1 MNRPY
6 MIYGD
11 RMTESPWRPAIIVAA
26 SEIMLKGGNRPKYMR
41 LLTRNIASAVSGR
54 GAKVYRRQARIIV
67 EPTGGEDSGEL
78 AQRVS
83 RIPGVRWVRIG
94 YLIPR
99 DYELLMRIA
108 VEKAR
113 ELKPSRIAVEVSR
126 ADKSYPK
133 TSLEIMRELGERIRS
148 SSGVAVD
155 LESPEI
161 IFWVNVLNDVFL
173 FGWHRIE
180 GVGGLPVG
188 ASGRVLALISG
199 GLDSPVAAWLMM
211 KRGCIVDMLHIYAL
225 PTPQEALSE
234 KIGELFL
241 KLKETSPSSRL
252 FLAPYHHFMSSTL
265 SAKARLELA
274 LFRRFMLRLA
284 EALSLEIGAKAIVTG
299 DSVGQVASQTLE
311 SLHAA
316 SYGLRLVVLRPL
328 AGYDKEEIIHLSRRL
343 GLYELSIKDYKDC
356 CSIVSRHPI
365 PRPRLEDVEEEWGR
379 LGLDDAVAKTLE
391 EVYVFDGSRLEAW
404 KNISTGRQDIS
415 QE

>member
-1 MNRPY
+1 
-6 MIYGD
+6 
-11 RMTESPWRPAIIVAA
+11 
-26 SEIMLKGGNRPKYMR
+26 MLKGGNRPRYER
-41 LLTRNIASAVSGR
+41 LLAKNIADAVQGSGAR
-54 GAKVYRRQARIIV
+54 VYRKQARIIV
-67 EPTGGEDSGEL
+67 ESGNGEEFEGL
-78 AQRVS
+78 AERIS

-94 YLIPR
+94 CLIPR
-99 DYELLMRIA
+99 EYELLMRVA
-108 VEKAR
+108 EEKAS
-113 ELKPSRIAVEVSR
+113 ELRPSRIAVKASR

-133 TSLEIMRELGERIRS
+133 TSLEIMQELGERIRS
-148 SSGVAVD
+148 ASGAVVD
-155 LESPEI
+155 LTNPETV
-161 IFWVNVLNDVFL
+161 FWVSVLDDVFL
-173 FGWHRIE
+173 FGWRRIE

-188 ASGRVLALISG
+188 ASGRVLALLSG

-225 PTPQEALSE
+225 PTPQDALSE

-252 FLAPYHHFMSSTL
+252 FLAPYHHFLSNAL
-265 SAKARLELA
+265 SAKPRLELA

-299 DSVGQVASQTLE
+299 DSLGQVASQTLE

-328 AGYDKEEIIHLSRRL
+328 AGYDKEEIIRLSKML
-343 GLYELSIKDYKDC
+343 GLYDLSTRDYKDC
-356 CSIVSRHPI
+356 CSILSRHPI
-365 PRPRLEDVEEEWGR
+365 PRPKLEDVEEEWRR

>member
-1 MNRPY
+1 MGAK
-6 MIYGD
+6 MA
-11 RMTESPWRPAIIVAA
+11 ESPRRPAIIVAA
-26 SEIMLKGGNRPKYMR
+26 SEIMLKGGNRPRYER
-41 LLTRNIASAVSGR
+41 LLARNIADAVSGR

-67 EPTGGEDSGEL
+67 EPGGSEDAEEL
-78 AQRVS
+78 ALRIS

-99 DYELLMRIA
+99 DYDLLMQIA

-113 ELKPSRIAVEVSR
+113 EIGPSRVAVEVSR

-133 TSLEIMRELGERIRS
+133 TSLEIARELGERILS
-148 SSGVAVD
+148 TSGAVID
-155 LESPEI
+155 LKSPET
-161 IFWVNVLNDVFL
+161 IFWVSVLDDAFL
-173 FGWHRIE
+173 FGWRRIE

-188 ASGRVLALISG
+188 ASGRVLALLSG

-211 KRGCIVDMLHIYAL
+211 KRGCIVDMLHIYAP

-252 FLAPYHHFMSSTL
+252 FLAPYHHFLSNTL
-265 SAKARLELA
+265 SSKARLELA

-328 AGYDKEEIIHLSRRL
+328 AGYDKEEIIRLSKTL
-343 GLYELSIKDYKDC
+343 GFYELSIKSYKDC
-356 CSIVSRHPI
+356 CSIVSRHPV
-365 PRPRLEDVEEEWGR
+365 PRPRLEDVEEEWRR
-379 LGLDDAVAKTLE
+379 LGLDDSVAKTLG
-391 EVYVFDGSRLEAW
+391 EVYVFDGARLEAW
-404 KNISTGRQDIS
+404 KTISTGRQEIS

>member
-1 MNRPY
+1 
-6 MIYGD
+6 MIYGE
-11 RMTESPWRPAIIVAA
+11 RMAESLWRPAIIVAA
-26 SEIMLKGGNRPKYMR
+26 SEIMLKGGNRPRYMR
-41 LLTRNIASAVSGR
+41 LLAKNIADAVSVH
-54 GAKVYRRQARIIV
+54 GAKVYRKQARIIV
-67 EPTGGEDSGEL
+67 EPRSGEDSEEL

-94 YLIPR
+94 YLVPR
-99 DYELLMRIA
+99 DYGLLMQIA

-148 SSGVAVD
+148 SSGAMVD
-155 LESPEI
+155 LENPETV
-161 IFWVNVLNDVFL
+161 FWVNVLDDVFL
-173 FGWHRIE
+173 FGWRRIE

-188 ASGRVLALISG
+188 ASGRVLALLSG

-225 PTPQEALSE
+225 PTPQDAISD

-241 KLKETSPSSRL
+241 KLRETSPLSRL
-252 FLAPYHHFMSSTL
+252 FLAPYHHFMSGAIT
-265 SAKARLELA
+265 AKPRLELA

-311 SLHAA
+311 ALHAA

-328 AGYDKEEIIHLSRRL
+328 AGYDKEEIIRLSKTL
-343 GLYELSIKDYKDC
+343 GLYELSTRDYKDC
-356 CSIVSRHPI
+356 CSIISKHPI
-365 PRPRLEDVEEEWGR
+365 PRPRLEDVEHEWGR

-391 EVYVFDGSRLEAW
+391 EVYVFDGSSLEAW
-404 KNISTGRQDIS
+404 KNISTGRRNIS